1 MTEFSIPDEMREMLE
16 RISTMQNEQQRQ
28 AITMLA
34 GFIATGETDI
44 DYMDAYVDPLYDFV
58 DPGSDTEEIIRKYIA
73 YISTFDANEGKERLD
88 DLEDSLGYKNRIVLT
103 AGLLAQE
110 LHAGQ
115 KDKGGNDYFE
125 SHLLKV
131 GNHGHSW
138 KEKVVGFLHDAAED
152 TPNSVED
159 VVRQLITKI
168 ELVTSTPIETWW
180 QDWMK
185 DYLVYENEITH
196 PLTSDEIAELKTA
209 LELLNNNTAA
219 NREEYISRLYGNQ
232 IAINV
237 KLNDLESN
245 MDISRIPNPTDKDHQ
260 RIARYGQERQQL
272 YGMLNKMY
280 PILEK

>member
-1 MTEFSIPDEMREMLE
+1 MSEFVIPEEIREMLAQ
-16 RISTMQNEQQRQ
+16 ISAVQNEQQRQ
-28 AITMLA
+28 AVTMLA
-34 GFIATGETDI
+34 GFIATEETDI
-44 DYMDAYVDPLYDFV
+44 DYMDAYIDPLYDFV

-73 YISTFDANEGKERLD
+73 YISTFDADEGKERLD
-88 DLEDSLGYKNRIVLT
+88 DLEDSLGYKNRIVLA

-125 SHLLKV
+125 FHLLKV

-138 KEKVVGFLHDAAED
+138 KEKVVGFLHDTAED

-159 VVRQLITKI
+159 VVRQLIIKV

-185 DYLVYENEITH
+185 DYLVYEKEITH

-209 LELLNNNTAA
+209 LELLNHNTAD
-219 NREEYISRLYGNQ
+219 NREEYISRLYGNL

-245 MDISRIPNPTDKDHQ
+245 MDVSRIPNPTDKDRQ
-260 RIARYGQERQQL
+260 RLARYGQERQQL
-272 YGMLNKMY
+272 YVMLNKMY
-280 PILEK
+280 PLP